1 MSFCSQNLL
10 LTNMVCRGVGKVE
23 GEDIVCTGRRGRY
36 SLHWLNKIAIC
47 NSNRLLVNKLTK

>member
-1 MSFCSQNLL
+1 
-10 LTNMVCRGVGKVE
+10 MVCRGVGKVE

-36 SLHWLNKIAIC
+36 SLYWLNKIAIC